1 MKWIVLCCAV
11 AGSAT
16 AAEVMRWTDADGVV
30 HYGRHAPAGVVPRA
44 VEVRPDLMSG
54 AGGLRPGESQ
64 MLETIAHTPAR
75 AVAVPRAARR
85 AVTPTADLCQQAR
98 AERQRMIDRMRA
110 GYTAAQYNGLRAREL
125 RARRDILSYCE

>member
-1 MKWIVLCCAV
+1 MKWIVLLCAV

-30 HYGRHAPAGVVPRA
+30 HYGRHAPAGVVPRV

-54 AGGLRPGESQ
+54 AGGLRAGESQ
-64 MLETIAHTPAR
+64 MLETIARTPGR
-75 AVAVPRAARR
+75 AVAPPR
-85 AVTPTADLCQQAR
+85 AVTPTADLCRQAR